1 MLVHT
6 EAQLHLTRS
15 FHMPWKLFRSDQS
28 FFTCISRSRD
38 ARQIDF
44 FVRQRLID
52 PRYRS
57 TMMRHKLLIQ
67 CTLWRERSVYSRRY
81 RQHSFFVLPRQLLS
95 SSFISV
101 RCESCTSSLENL
113 RWNSLPLWHPVSF
126 ILSAFPISSL
136 ALWQIYFTRHDI
148 W

>member
-15 FHMPWKLFRSDQS
+15 FYMPWKLFRSDKKFFHLHFATQDRSISS
-28 FFTCISRSRD
+28 FVNDWSTHDIALPWWGTNCWYNAHCD
-38 ARQIDF
+38 ARG
-44 FVRQRLID
+44 R
-52 PRYRS
+52 
-57 TMMRHKLLIQ
+57 
-67 CTLWRERSVYSRRY
+67 YSRRY

-101 RCESCTSSLENL
+101 RCESCTSSLGNL